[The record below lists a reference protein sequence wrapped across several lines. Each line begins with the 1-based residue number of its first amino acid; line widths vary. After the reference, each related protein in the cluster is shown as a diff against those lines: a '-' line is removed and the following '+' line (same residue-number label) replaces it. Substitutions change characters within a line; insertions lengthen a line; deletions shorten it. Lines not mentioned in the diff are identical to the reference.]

1 MKPSFCIG
9 LGVLTAVCLAQPSRA
24 TILDAGLS
32 SIGGTAEIV
41 DTSTGRA
48 ATSTVQLPSFNS
60 ALGTLTGVTLEVQG
74 KMDWLFTVST
84 DSQFPIEVDGSF
96 ALSYAVSN
104 GLTGTYGEIDTSTS
118 AIWDSLSDAGDLTVT
133 FDRTI
138 TVDPAEFSDPLH
150 PPSVT
155 MVEFVGGSL
164 QGGWLDQQGNNTYG
178 DFYATVDTQFTYTP
192 VPEPCGVAVLV
203 MGLAGLWI
211 VSRRRSFKVA

>member
-1 MKPSFCIG
+1 MKPLFCISLG
-9 LGVLTAVCLAQPSRA
+9 LLTTVCLAQPSRA
-24 TILDAGLS
+24 TVLDAGLS

-60 ALGTLTGVTLEVQG
+60 ELGTLTSVTLEVRG
-74 KMDWLFTVST
+74 TMDWLFTVGT
-84 DSQFPIEVDGSF
+84 DSLFPIEVDGSF

-118 AIWDSLSDAGDLTVT
+118 AIWASLSDAGAVTVT

-138 TVDPAEFSDPLH
+138 TANPAEFSDPLH

-164 QGGWLDQQGNNTYG
+164 NGGWLDEQGNNQFG

-192 VPEPCGVAVLV
+192 VPEPSGVAVLV
-203 MGLAGLWI
+203 MGLAGLR
-211 VSRRRSFKVA
+211 VLGRRRSFRVA